1 MNKLL
6 LTPEEAAEVL
16 SVGRTKLYQL
26 ISDGTLRSVRID
38 KSRRVPMSALVE
50 LVQRLDG
57 KLEDDVSLAD
67 TAEPRSEALAESAH
81 RRRTMAGLFARG
93 RASAEPLRREPA

>member
-1 MNKLL
+1 MEKLL

-16 SVGRTKLYQL
+16 SVGRSKLYQL
-26 ISDGTLRSVRID
+26 ISAGTLRSVRID

-57 KLEDDVSLAD
+57 KLEDDSGLAD
-67 TAEPRSEALAESAH
+67 TRVP
-81 RRRTMAGLFARG
+81 
-93 RASAEPLRREPA
+93 

>member
-1 MNKLL
+1 MDKLL

-16 SVGRTKLYQL
+16 SVGRSKLYQL
-26 ISDGTLRSVRID
+26 MSAGTLRSVRID

-57 KLEDDVSLAD
+57 KLEDDSGLAD
-67 TAEPRSEALAESAH
+67 TAVP
-81 RRRTMAGLFARG
+81 
-93 RASAEPLRREPA
+93 

>member
-1 MNKLL
+1 MEKLL

-16 SVGRTKLYQL
+16 SVGRSKLYQL
-26 ISDGTLRSVRID
+26 ISAGTLRSVRID

-57 KLEDDVSLAD
+57 RLEDDSGLAD
-67 TAEPRSEALAESAH
+67 TAVP
-81 RRRTMAGLFARG
+81 
-93 RASAEPLRREPA
+93 

>member
-1 MNKLL
+1 MDKLL

-16 SVGRTKLYQL
+16 SVGRSKLYQL
-26 ISDGTLRSVRID
+26 MSAGTLRSVRID

-57 KLEDDVSLAD
+57 KLEDDSGLAD
-67 TAEPRSEALAESAH
+67 TPV
-81 RRRTMAGLFARG
+81 
-93 RASAEPLRREPA
+93 P